1 MCFRA
6 RNQGFCARD
15 AVPDAP
21 SARSEDA
28 KSLAEALG
36 KYKRA
41 VEASVEGGLM
51 ELGLK
56 GFAGALTNIATRDSV
71 KARLR
76 VRRYARVR
84 GGLRCAC
91 ACTCA
96 SCAATLRVSALTRR
110 ARCQARNMGGAPR
123 PQPPPSCAC
132 VLIALSLVANYA
144 PYRVSLDPFR

>member
-1 MCFRA
+1 MLLRA
-6 RNQGFCARD
+6 RNQGFCACD
-15 AVPDAP
+15 ALPDAP

-41 VEASVEGGLM
+41 VEASVEGGMM

-84 GGLRCAC
+84 WGLRFCVCARELRRDAACIC
-91 ACTCA
+91 AD
-96 SCAATLRVSALTRR
+96 AAGARGARRATWAVRR
-110 ARCQARNMGGAPR
+110 ARHLPAR
-123 PQPPPSCAC
+123 AC
-132 VLIALSLVANYA
+132 LSRY
-144 PYRVSLDPFR
+144 P